1 MFSFGSGLQH
11 SVVVAGLTIA
21 LLYLLH
27 RSFLP
32 KPIPGIPHN
41 KHAATNIMGDIDS
54 FLDSQKQGIS
64 MFRWV
69 AAQAETLQSPIIQLF
84 MRPLSPPTV
93 VVTDFREGEDI
104 SMRRYREFDR
114 TDFLRYI
121 SQPLM
126 PQFHMMMKSDDPLF
140 KRQRKWL
147 QDLMTPAFLHGV
159 VAKPIYESVQQVV
172 ELWENK
178 ARLADGHPFEAFNDI
193 YFGAFDAVLAFSYS
207 SNFQHMTLPSRL
219 QLISALDHVE
229 RPAMDGSPVVFPE
242 SEQSEVTRAMLQL
255 AETVEETRKAVLPWL
270 RSWYIHQTPRIK
282 TAKRIRDESINHELE
297 TAVERLEAGEA
308 ACSALD
314 HMVYREKR
322 VAEKEGRAPVYKSVG
337 MQSEAFGFLLAGHE
351 TTATTFGWGIKYLT
365 DNPGAQRRLRDALR
379 QCLPVAVEERRN
391 PTHEEIIK
399 TTIPYLDATIEEIL
413 RFAGTTSV
421 TDREAMQDTT
431 ILGHHIPKGTN
442 VMMVTIGKSI
452 LKPAFDIPDALRSK
466 TALDASSRVRSW
478 ESSPYPVEDFKPERW
493 LVKSDKNPEKMVYD
507 AMAGPQMAFGLGP
520 RACFG
525 RRLAYLELRMFTAML
540 IWNFDLLR
548 CPPELSDYRG
558 YDGLTVKPRQCYVK
572 LSKITL

>member
-1 MFSFGSGLQH
+1 
-11 SVVVAGLTIA
+11 
-21 LLYLLH
+21 
-27 RSFLP
+27 
-32 KPIPGIPHN
+32 
-41 KHAATNIMGDIDS
+41 MGDIDS
-54 FLDSQKQGIS
+54 FLKSQKQGIS

-69 AAQAETLQSPIIQLF
+69 AAQTENLQSPIIQLF

-93 VVTDFREGEDI
+93 IVTDYREAENI
-104 SMRRYREFDR
+104 SMRRYKDFDR

-140 KRQRKWL
+140 
-147 QDLMTPAFLHGV
+147 LHGV
-159 VAKPIYESVQQVV
+159 VAKPIYDSVRQMV
-172 ELWENK
+172 ELWDHK
-178 ARLADGHPFEAFNDI
+178 GRLADGHPFEAFNDI
-193 YFGAFDAVLAFSYS
+193 YFGAFDAVLAFSFS
-207 SNFQHMTLPSRL
+207 SNFQHMMLPSRL
-219 QLISALDHVE
+219 QLISALERVE
-229 RPAMDGSPVVFPE
+229 LPTIADFMVVFPE
-242 SEQSEVTRAMLQL
+242 SEQSEVIKAMLEL

-270 RSWYIHQTPRIK
+270 RCWYIHQTPRIK
-282 TAKRIRDESINHELE
+282 AAKKVRDESVNHELE
-297 TAVERLEAGEA
+297 TAVQRLGAGDS

-314 HMVYREKR
+314 HMVYREQR

-337 MQSEAFGFLLAGHE
+337 MHSEAFGFLLAGHE

-365 DNPGAQRRLRDALR
+365 DNPEAQTHLREALR
-379 QCLPVAVEERRN
+379 QHLPDAVKERRN

-399 TTIPYLDATIEEIL
+399 ATIPYLDATIEEIL

-452 LKPAFDIPDALRSK
+452 LKPTFDIPDSLRSK
-466 TALDASSRVRSW
+466 TALDASHRIRSW
-478 ESSPYPVEDFKPERW
+478 EASPYPVEDFKPERW
-493 LVKSDKNPEKMVYD
+493 LVKSDEDPGHRVYD
-507 AMAGPQMAFGLGP
+507 ATAGPQMAFGLGP

-525 RRLAYLELRMFTAML
+525 RRLAYLELRMFTTML
-540 IWNFDLLR
+540 IWNFDFLQ

-558 YDGLTVKPRQCYVK
+558 YDGLTVKPRHCYVK
-572 LSKITL
+572 LSKIAL

>member
-1 MFSFGSGLQH
+1 MSSFDSDLQQG
-11 SVVVAGLTIA
+11 VVVAGLTVA

-27 RSFLP
+27 RALLP

-54 FLDSQKQGIS
+54 FLESQKQGIS

-69 AAQAETLQSPIIQLF
+69 SAQTENLQSPIIQLF

-93 VVTDFREGEDI
+93 I
-104 SMRRYREFDR
+104 
-114 TDFLRYI
+114 
-121 SQPLM
+121 PLM
-126 PQFHMMMKSDDPLF
+126 PQFHMMMKSEDPLY

-147 QDLMTPAFLHGV
+147 QDLMTPGFLHGA
-159 VAKPIYESVQQVV
+159 VAKPIHDSVRQVV
-172 ELWENK
+172 ELWEHK
-178 ARLADGHPFEAFNDI
+178 ARLADSHPFEAFNDI

-207 SNFQHMTLPSRL
+207 SNFQHITLRSRL
-219 QLISALDHVE
+219 QLISALGTVE
-229 RPAMDGSPVVFPE
+229 LPADADSPVVFPE
-242 SEQSEVTRAMLQL
+242 SEQSEVIKAMLEL
-255 AETVEETRKAVLPWL
+255 AEKVEKTRKAVLPWL
-270 RSWYIHQTPRIK
+270 RCWYIHQTPRIK
-282 TAKRIRDESINHELE
+282 AAKKIRDES
-297 TAVERLEAGEA
+297 AGEP

-337 MQSEAFGFLLAGHE
+337 MHSEAFGFLLAGHE
-351 TTATTFGWGIKYLT
+351 TTATTFGGGIKYLT
-365 DNPGAQRRLRDALR
+365 DNPEAQTHLREALR
-379 QCLPVAVEERRN
+379 QHLHDAVKERRN

-452 LKPAFDIPDALRSK
+452 LKPAFDILDALRSK
-466 TALDASSRVRSW
+466 TALDASNRIRSW

-493 LVKSDKNPEKMVYD
+493 LVKSDKDPGQMVYD
-507 AMAGPQMAFGLGP
+507 ATAGPQMAFGLGP

-540 IWNFDLLR
+540 IWNFDFLQ

-572 LSKITL
+572 LSKIAL

>member
-1 MFSFGSGLQH
+1 
-11 SVVVAGLTIA
+11 
-21 LLYLLH
+21 
-27 RSFLP
+27 
-32 KPIPGIPHN
+32 
-41 KHAATNIMGDIDS
+41 MGDIDS
-54 FLDSQKQGIS
+54 FLESQEQGIS

-69 AAQAETLQSPIIQLF
+69 AAQTENLQSPIIQLF

-93 VVTDFREGEDI
+93 IVTDFREAEDI
-104 SMRRYREFDR
+104 SMRRYKEFDR

-126 PQFHMMMKSDDPLF
+126 PQFHMMMKSDDHLF

-159 VAKPIYESVQQVV
+159 VAKPIYDSVQQVV
-172 ELWENK
+172 ELWEHK
-178 ARLADGHPFEAFNDI
+178 VRLADGRPFEAFNDI
-193 YFGAFDAVLAFSYS
+193 YFGAFDAVLAFSFS
-207 SNFQHMTLPSRL
+207 SNFQHTTLPGRL
-219 QLISALDHVE
+219 QLISALERVE
-229 RPAMDGSPVVFPE
+229 LPPKAISPVVFPE
-242 SEQSEVTRAMLQL
+242 SEQSQVIRAMLQL
-255 AETVEETRKAVLPWL
+255 AETVEETRKAVFPWL
-270 RSWYIHQTPRIK
+270 RCWYIHQTPRIK
-282 TAKRIRDESINHELE
+282 AAKKIRDDTINQELE
-297 TAVERLEAGEA
+297 ASVKRLETGEA

-322 VAEKEGRAPVYKSVG
+322 VAEKENRVPVYMSVG
-337 MQSEAFGFLLAGHE
+337 MKSEAFGFLLAGHE

-365 DNPGAQRRLRDALR
+365 DNPDAQARLREALHKH
-379 QCLPVAVEERRN
+379 LPKAVKERRS
-391 PTHEEIIK
+391 PTHDEIIK

-442 VMMVTIGKSI
+442 VMMVTIGNSL

-478 ESSPYPVEDFKPERW
+478 EASPYPVEDFKPERW
-493 LVKSDKNPEKMVYD
+493 LVKSDKNPKQMVYD
-507 AMAGPQMAFGLGP
+507 ATAGPQMAFGLGP

-525 RRLAYLELRMFTAML
+525 RRLAYLELRMFTTML
-540 IWNFDLLR
+540 IWNFDFLP
-548 CPPELSDYRG
+548 CPPDLSDYRG

-572 LSKITL
+572 LSKITQ